1 VWFYDLLLSN
11 HKNVK
16 MREIFFTILCSSI
29 INLNAQETIDA
40 SGGNASGSGGS
51 VSYSVGQLTYNTYS
65 LTAGN
70 VSQGV
75 QQAFEISVV
84 TELNESSIDL
94 QLSSYPNPTS
104 DVIILQNSKQT
115 TKDLSYQL
123 FDVQGKLLVT
133 ESINQWPHAINM
145 QNLVPGTYFLKVSNT
160 TTQLKTF
167 QIIKN

>member
-1 VWFYDLLLSN
+1 
-11 HKNVK
+11 

-51 VSYSVGQLTYNTYS
+51 ASYSVGQLTYNTYS
-65 LTAGN
+65 VTAGN

-75 QQAFEISVV
+75 QHAFEISVV
-84 TELNESSIDL
+84 TDIKESSIDL
-94 QLSSYPNPTS
+94 QLSTYPNPTS
-104 DVIILQNSKQT
+104 DVIILQNSKQN

-145 QNLVPGTYFLKVSNT
+145 QNLVPGTYFLKVSNNSS
-160 TTQLKTF
+160 QFKTF